1 MDSNLLTVAQVA
13 EKLGVNKQMV
23 YELIKDGLLKSV
35 RLGYKTIRVAPD
47 DLKQFLEQQKE
58 KKDWLD
64 KEDKH
69 NKSSSRFN
77 ISSHY
82 DCWRV

>member
-1 MDSNLLTVAQVA
+1 MFLTLWIGLHKMDSNLLTVAQVA

-23 YELIKDGLLKSV
+23 YELIKDGLLKSI

-58 KKDWLD
+58 KKD
-64 KEDKH
+64 
-69 NKSSSRFN
+69 
-77 ISSHY
+77 
-82 DCWRV
+82 